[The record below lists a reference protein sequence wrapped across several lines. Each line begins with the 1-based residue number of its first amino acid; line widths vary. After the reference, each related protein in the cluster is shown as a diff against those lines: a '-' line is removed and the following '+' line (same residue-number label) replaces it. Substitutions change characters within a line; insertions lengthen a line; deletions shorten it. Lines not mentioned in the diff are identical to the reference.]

1 MWPTTV
7 QRSGLALEWGRRALG
22 ASGTDP
28 FQACNDVFDGRPSYS
43 RGIQTD
49 MSFLNFDL
57 KNLKGDFF
65 GGLTSTVVG
74 LPIALA
80 FGVASGLGALAG
92 LYGAIAVGFF
102 ASMFGGTRS
111 QISGPTGS
119 MTVLMA
125 AIMVMHAENLTQAI
139 VIILMAGAI
148 QILLGVFRIG
158 RFVSFTPYSVVSG
171 FMSGV
176 GIIIMVVQTL
186 PFLGWAVA
194 EGGPVG
200 AIRVWPEAIR
210 NFDPKALAIGAA
222 SLVVAVALPE
232 RARKYVPPP
241 LAALAV
247 GTLLATVWLQGTP
260 VIGEVPTG
268 LPQIQ
273 WPVLSTDLLIGSIAP
288 AITLA
293 LLGSIDSLLTS
304 LVADAMTRTQHNPN
318 QELIG
323 QGIGNFAAGLIG
335 GVPGAGSTPGT
346 VVNLRA
352 GGSSGLSGM
361 LRSALLLALV
371 MGLGKYVSVIP
382 HAALAGILLKVGWD
396 IVDWRFVKRL
406 HKVRR
411 EHLIVMVVTLG
422 LTVFVDLVTAVA
434 FGLIAAGFASA
445 LQFERLELDSVVS
458 VPLLDQTFFGITGT
472 KVDDDPFSAHV
483 GLVQLNGTF
492 TVASATRLIKVIS
505 LDVQEHEVV
514 ILDFTDTHYVDDS
527 AALVIEQLIDTA
539 LDEDTECIVTGLDGN
554 AAATLEALN
563 VLERIPSAQIVAS
576 VDDAKPIAAGLLGFE
591 GGAIVAGRL

>member
-1 MWPTTV
+1 M
-7 QRSGLALEWGRRALG
+7 
-22 ASGTDP
+22 
-28 FQACNDVFDGRPSYS
+28 N
-43 RGIQTD
+43 
-49 MSFLNFDL
+49 FLNFDL

-80 FGVASGLGALAG
+80 FGVASGMGALAG

-125 AIMVMHAENLTQAI
+125 AIVAMHADNLTQAI
-139 VIILMAGAI
+139 IIILMAGAI

-194 EGGPVG
+194 EGGPLG
-200 AIRVWPEAIR
+200 AIRAWPETIR
-210 NFDPKALAIGAA
+210 NFDPKALAIGVV
-222 SLVVAVALPE
+222 SLAVAVALPE

-247 GTLLATVWLQGTP
+247 GTLLAVVWLRGTP

-273 WPVLSTDLLIGSIAP
+273 WPVWSPDLLTGAIAP
-288 AITLA
+288 AITMA

-304 LVADAMTRTQHNPN
+304 LVADAMTRTQHEPN
-318 QELIG
+318 RELIG

-371 MGLGKYVSVIP
+371 MGLGRYVSVIP

-396 IVDWRFVKRL
+396 IVDWRFMKRL

-411 EHLIVMVVTLG
+411 EHLIVMVLTLG

-445 LQFERLELDSVVS
+445 LQFERMELDSVVS
-458 VPLLDQTFFGITGT
+458 VPMLDQTFFGSTGT
-472 KVDDDPFSAHV
+472 DVDNDPFSASV

-492 TVASATRLIKVIS
+492 TVASATRLVKVIS
-505 LDVQEHEVV
+505 LDVQQHEVV
-514 ILDFTDTHYVDDS
+514 ILDFTDTYYVDDS

-539 LDEDTECIVTGLDGN
+539 LDEGTDCIVAGVDGD

-563 VLERIPSAQIVAS
+563 ILQRVPSAQIVAS
-576 VDDAKPIAAGLLGFE
+576 LEDARPIAAGLLGFDD
-591 GGAIVAGRL
+591 GSIVAGRDGGLASATDPIRRLAGT

>member
-1 MWPTTV
+1 
-7 QRSGLALEWGRRALG
+7 
-22 ASGTDP
+22 
-28 FQACNDVFDGRPSYS
+28 
-43 RGIQTD
+43 

-80 FGVASGLGALAG
+80 FGVASGMGALAG

-102 ASMFGGTRS
+102 AAMFGGTRS

-125 AIMVMHAENLTQAI
+125 AIVVTHAENLPQAI
-139 VIILMAGAI
+139 IIILMAGAI

-158 RFVSFTPYSVVSG
+158 RFVSYTPYSVVSG

-176 GIIIMVVQTL
+176 GVIIMVVQTL
-186 PFLGWAVA
+186 PFLGRAVV

-200 AIRVWPEAIR
+200 AIGAWPEAIR
-210 NFDPKALAIGAA
+210 NFDPKALAIGAV
-222 SLVVAVALPE
+222 SLAVAVALPE

-247 GTLLATVWLQGTP
+247 GTLLATAWLRGTP

-273 WPVLSTDLLIGSIAP
+273 WPVWSPDLLTGAIAP
-288 AITLA
+288 AITMA

-304 LVADAMTRTQHNPN
+304 LVADAMTRTHHNPN
-318 QELIG
+318 RELIG

-335 GVPGAGSTPGT
+335 GMPGAGSTPGT

-361 LRSALLLALV
+361 LRSGLLLALV

-396 IVDWRFVKRL
+396 IVDWRFMKRL

-411 EHLIVMVVTLG
+411 EHLIVMVLTLG

-458 VPLLDQTFFGITGT
+458 VPLLDQTFFGNTGT
-472 KVDDDPFSAHV
+472 DVGDDPFSAHV
-483 GLVQLNGTF
+483 GLIRLNGTF
-492 TVASATRLIKVIS
+492 TVASATRLVKVIS

-539 LDEDTECIVTGLDGN
+539 LDEDTDCIVTGLDGD

-576 VDDAKPIAAGLLGFE
+576 VEDAKPIAAGLLGFE
-591 GGAIVAGRL
+591 GGAIVAGRTQ

>member
-1 MWPTTV
+1 M
-7 QRSGLALEWGRRALG
+7 
-22 ASGTDP
+22 
-28 FQACNDVFDGRPSYS
+28 N
-43 RGIQTD
+43 
-49 MSFLNFDL
+49 FLNFDL
-57 KNLKGDFF
+57 KNLKGDFL

-80 FGVASGLGALAG
+80 FGVASGMGALAG

-125 AIMVMHAENLTQAI
+125 AIVAMHADNLTQAI
-139 VIILMAGAI
+139 IIILMAGAI

-194 EGGPVG
+194 EGGPLG
-200 AIRVWPEAIR
+200 AIRTWPETIR
-210 NFDPKALAIGAA
+210 NFDPKALAIGVV
-222 SLVVAVALPE
+222 SLAVAVALPE

-247 GTLLATVWLQGTP
+247 GTLLAVVWLRGTP

-273 WPVLSTDLLIGSIAP
+273 WPVWSPDLLTGAIAP
-288 AITLA
+288 AITMA

-304 LVADAMTRTQHNPN
+304 LVADAMTRTQHEPN
-318 QELIG
+318 RELIG

-371 MGLGKYVSVIP
+371 MGLGGYVSVIP

-396 IVDWRFVKRL
+396 IVDWRFMKRL

-411 EHLIVMVVTLG
+411 EHLIVMVLTLG

-445 LQFERLELDSVVS
+445 LQFERMELDSVVS
-458 VPLLDQTFFGITGT
+458 VPMLDQTFFGSTGT
-472 KVDDDPFSAHV
+472 AVDNDPFSANV
-483 GLVQLNGTF
+483 GLVRLNGTF
-492 TVASATRLIKVIS
+492 TVASATRLVKVIS
-505 LDVQEHEVV
+505 LDVQQHEVV

-539 LDEDTECIVTGLDGN
+539 LDEDTDCIVAGLDGD
-554 AAATLEALN
+554 AAATLEALG
-563 VLERIPSAQIVAS
+563 VLERIPSAHIVAS
-576 VDDAKPIAAGLLGFE
+576 VEDARPIAAGLLGFD
-591 GGAIVAGRL
+591 GGANVAGRARGLASATDPSRGLAGI

>member
-1 MWPTTV
+1 M
-7 QRSGLALEWGRRALG
+7 
-22 ASGTDP
+22 
-28 FQACNDVFDGRPSYS
+28 N
-43 RGIQTD
+43 I
-49 MSFLNFDL
+49 LNFDL

-125 AIMVMHAENLTQAI
+125 AIVATHADSLVQAI
-139 VIILMAGAI
+139 VIILMAGAM
-148 QILLGVFRIG
+148 QILLGVLRIG

-176 GIIIMVVQTL
+176 GIIIMAVQTL

-194 EGGPVG
+194 EGGPMG
-200 AIRVWPEAIR
+200 AIRAWPEAIR
-210 NFDPKALAIGAA
+210 NFDPKALAIGAVTLA
-222 SLVVAVALPE
+222 VAVALPE
-232 RARKYVPPP
+232 RARKYMPPP

-247 GTLLATVWLQGTP
+247 GTLLAVVWLRGTP

-268 LPQIQ
+268 LPQIH
-273 WPVLSTDLLIGSIAP
+273 WPVWSPDLLTGSIAP
-288 AITLA
+288 AITMA

-304 LVADAMTRTQHNPN
+304 LVADAMTRTQHSPN
-318 QELIG
+318 RELIG

-361 LRSALLLALV
+361 LRSVLLLALV

-396 IVDWRFVKRL
+396 IVDWRFMKRL

-411 EHLIVMVVTLG
+411 EHLIVMVLTLG

-458 VPLLDQTFFGITGT
+458 VPLLDQTFFGTTGT
-472 KVDDDPFSAHV
+472 DADDDPYSAQV

-492 TVASATRLIKVIS
+492 TVASATRLVKVIS

-514 ILDFTDTHYVDDS
+514 ILDFTETYYVDDS
-527 AALVIEQLIDTA
+527 AALVIEQLIETA
-539 LDEDTECIVTGLDGN
+539 LDEGTGCIVTGLDGD

-563 VLERIPSAQIVAS
+563 VLQRVPSAQIVAT
-576 VDDAKPIAAGLLGFE
+576 VDDARIIAAGLLGFD
-591 GGAIVAGRL
+591 GGAIIADGGFSQASTVDQIHGLAGTRTS

>member
-1 MWPTTV
+1 
-7 QRSGLALEWGRRALG
+7 
-22 ASGTDP
+22 
-28 FQACNDVFDGRPSYS
+28 
-43 RGIQTD
+43 

-80 FGVASGLGALAG
+80 FGVASGMGALAG

-102 ASMFGGTRS
+102 AAMFGGTRS

-125 AIMVMHAENLTQAI
+125 AIVVTHAENLTQAI
-139 VIILMAGAI
+139 IIILMAGAI

-176 GIIIMVVQTL
+176 GVIIMVVQTL
-186 PFLGWAVA
+186 PILGWAVA
-194 EGGPVG
+194 EGGPTG
-200 AIRVWPEAIR
+200 AIRAWPEAIR
-210 NFDPKALAIGAA
+210 NFDSKSLAIGAV

-247 GTLLATVWLQGTP
+247 GTLLAMVWLRGTP

-273 WPVLSTDLLIGSIAP
+273 WPVWSSDLLIGAMAP
-288 AITLA
+288 AITMA

-304 LVADAMTRTQHNPN
+304 LVADAMTRTQHDPN
-318 QELIG
+318 RELIG
-323 QGIGNFAAGLIG
+323 QGIGNFVAGLIG

-361 LRSALLLALV
+361 LRSGLLLALV
-371 MGLGKYVSVIP
+371 MGFGKYVSVIP

-396 IVDWRFVKRL
+396 IVDWRFMKRL

-411 EHLIVMVVTLG
+411 EHLIVMVLTLG

-458 VPLLDQTFFGITGT
+458 VPLLDQTFFGSTGIRA
-472 KVDDDPFSAHV
+472 DADPFAAHV
-483 GLVQLNGTF
+483 GMVQLKGTF
-492 TVASATRLIKVIS
+492 TVASATRLINVIS
-505 LDVQEHEVV
+505 LDVQQHEVV
-514 ILDFTDTHYVDDS
+514 ILDFTDTNHMDDS

-539 LDEDTECIVTGLDGN
+539 LDEGTACIVTGLDGD
-554 AAATLEALN
+554 AFATLTALN
-563 VLERIPSAQIVAS
+563 VLQRVPSAQIVAT
-576 VDDAKPIAAGLLGFE
+576 VEDAKPIAAGLLGFD
-591 GGAIVAGRL
+591 GVSLVADNDRAQSRGHAESRTP

>member
-1 MWPTTV
+1 M
-7 QRSGLALEWGRRALG
+7 SGIR
-22 ASGTDP
+22 TDVN
-28 FQACNDVFDGRPSYS
+28 FV
-43 RGIQTD
+43 
-49 MSFLNFDL
+49 NFDL

-125 AIMVMHAENLTQAI
+125 AIVATHADSLVQAI
-139 VIILMAGAI
+139 VIILMAGAM
-148 QILLGVFRIG
+148 QILLGALRLG

-176 GIIIMVVQTL
+176 GVIIMVVQTL

-194 EGGPVG
+194 EGGPLG

-210 NFDPKALAIGAA
+210 NLDPKALAIGAVTLA
-222 SLVVAVALPE
+222 VGVALPE
-232 RARKYVPPP
+232 RARKYVPSP

-247 GTLLATVWLQGTP
+247 GTLLAMVWLRGTP

-268 LPQIQ
+268 LPQVH
-273 WPVLSTDLLIGSIAP
+273 WPGWSRDLLVGAMAP
-288 AITLA
+288 AITMA

-304 LVADAMTRTQHNPN
+304 LVADSMTRTQHDPN
-318 QELIG
+318 RELIG
-323 QGIGNFAAGLIG
+323 QGLGNFAAGLIG

-346 VVNLRA
+346 VVNLHA

-361 LRSALLLALV
+361 LRSVLLLALV

-396 IVDWRFVKRL
+396 IVDWRFMKRL

-411 EHLIVMVVTLG
+411 EHLIVMVLTLG

-458 VPLLDQTFFGITGT
+458 VPLLDQTFFGTTGT
-472 KVDDDPFSAHV
+472 DADDDPFSARV

-492 TVASATRLIKVIS
+492 TVASATRLVKVIS

-514 ILDFTDTHYVDDS
+514 MLDFTDTHYVDDS

-539 LDEDTECIVTGLDGN
+539 LDEGTDCIVTGLDGD

-563 VLERIPSAQIVAS
+563 VLQRVPSAQIVAT
-576 VDDAKPIAAGLLGFE
+576 VEDARPIAAGLLGFD
-591 GGAIVAGRL
+591 GGAIGADGGLGRASTGTGRNPKSWMDRLRL

>member
-1 MWPTTV
+1 
-7 QRSGLALEWGRRALG
+7 
-22 ASGTDP
+22 
-28 FQACNDVFDGRPSYS
+28 
-43 RGIQTD
+43 

-139 VIILMAGAI
+139 IIILMAGVI

-200 AIRVWPEAIR
+200 AIRAWPEAIR
-210 NFDPKALAIGAA
+210 NFDPKSLAIGAV

-247 GTLLATVWLQGTP
+247 GTLLAIIWLQGTP
-260 VIGEVPTG
+260 VIGEIPTG

-273 WPVLSTDLLIGSIAP
+273 WPVLSPDLLIGSIAP

-318 QELIG
+318 RELIG

-361 LRSALLLALV
+361 LRSGLLLALV

-396 IVDWRFVKRL
+396 IVDWRFMKRL

-458 VPLLDQTFFGITGT
+458 VPLLNQTFFGITGT
-472 KVDDDPFSAHV
+472 NVDDDPFSAHV
-483 GLVQLNGTF
+483 GLVRLNGTF

-539 LDEDTECIVTGLDGN
+539 LDEDTDCIVTGLDGD

-591 GGAIVAGRL
+591 GGSIVVGRA

>member
-1 MWPTTV
+1 M
-7 QRSGLALEWGRRALG
+7 
-22 ASGTDP
+22 
-28 FQACNDVFDGRPSYS
+28 N
-43 RGIQTD
+43 
-49 MSFLNFDL
+49 FLNFDL

-80 FGVASGLGALAG
+80 FGVASGMGALAG

-125 AIMVMHAENLTQAI
+125 AIVAMHADNLTQAI
-139 VIILMAGAI
+139 IIILMAGAI

-194 EGGPVG
+194 EGGPLG
-200 AIRVWPEAIR
+200 AIHAWPETIR
-210 NFDPKALAIGAA
+210 NFDPKALAIGVV
-222 SLVVAVALPE
+222 SLAVAVALPE

-247 GTLLATVWLQGTP
+247 GTLLAVVWLRGTP

-268 LPQIQ
+268 LPQIH
-273 WPVLSTDLLIGSIAP
+273 WPVWSPDLLTGAIAP
-288 AITLA
+288 AITMA

-304 LVADAMTRTQHNPN
+304 LVADAMTRTQHEPN
-318 QELIG
+318 RELIG

-361 LRSALLLALV
+361 LRSVLLLALV
-371 MGLGKYVSVIP
+371 MGLGRYVSVIP

-396 IVDWRFVKRL
+396 IVDWRFMKRL

-411 EHLIVMVVTLG
+411 EHLIVMVLTLG

-445 LQFERLELDSVVS
+445 LQFERMELDSVVS
-458 VPLLDQTFFGITGT
+458 VPILDQTFFGSTGT
-472 KVDDDPFSAHV
+472 AVDNDPFSANV

-492 TVASATRLIKVIS
+492 TVASATRLVKVIS
-505 LDVQEHEVV
+505 LDVQQHEVV

-539 LDEDTECIVTGLDGN
+539 LDEGTDCIVAGVDGD

-563 VLERIPSAQIVAS
+563 ILQRVPSAQIVAS
-576 VDDAKPIAAGLLGFE
+576 LEDARPIAAGLLGFDD
-591 GGAIVAGRL
+591 GSIVAGRDGGLASATDPIRRLAGT

>member
-1 MWPTTV
+1 MPKT
-7 QRSGLALEWGRRALG
+7 LA
-22 ASGTDP
+22 
-28 FQACNDVFDGRPSYS
+28 
-43 RGIQTD
+43 
-49 MSFLNFDL
+49 
-57 KNLKGDFF
+57 
-65 GGLTSTVVG
+65 
-74 LPIALA
+74 
-80 FGVASGLGALAG
+80 
-92 LYGAIAVGFF
+92 
-102 ASMFGGTRS
+102 
-111 QISGPTGS
+111 
-119 MTVLMA
+119 
-125 AIMVMHAENLTQAI
+125 QAI
-139 VIILMAGAI
+139 IIILMAGAI
-148 QILLGVFRIG
+148 QIQLGVFRIG
-158 RFVSFTPYSVVSG
+158 LFVSFTPIRWSRVHVRRRGHHHGGSDIAIPG
-171 FMSGV
+171 
-176 GIIIMVVQTL
+176 L
-186 PFLGWAVA
+186 AVA

-200 AIRVWPEAIR
+200 AIRAWPEAIR
-210 NFDPKALAIGAA
+210 NFDPKSLAIGAV
-222 SLVVAVALPE
+222 SLVVAVAFGTGAEIHAP
-232 RARKYVPPP
+232 A

-247 GTLLATVWLQGTP
+247 GTLLAVVWLRGTP

-273 WPVLSTDLLIGSIAP
+273 WPAWSPDLFIKSIAP

-361 LRSALLLALV
+361 LRAGLLLALV

-396 IVDWRFVKRL
+396 IVDWRFMKRL

-472 KVDDDPFSAHV
+472 DVDDDPFSAHV
-483 GLVQLNGTF
+483 GLVRLNGTF
-492 TVASATRLIKVIS
+492 TVASATRLVKVIS

-539 LDEDTECIVTGLDGN
+539 LDEDTDCIVTGLDGD

-563 VLERIPSAQIVAS
+563 VLQRIPSAQIVAS
-576 VDDAKPIAAGLLGFE
+576 VDDAKPIAAGLLGFD
-591 GGAIVAGRL
+591 GGSVVAGRVTASS

>member
-1 MWPTTV
+1 
-7 QRSGLALEWGRRALG
+7 
-22 ASGTDP
+22 
-28 FQACNDVFDGRPSYS
+28 
-43 RGIQTD
+43 

-125 AIMVMHAENLTQAI
+125 AIMVLHAENLAQAI
-139 VIILMAGAI
+139 IIILMAGAI

-176 GIIIMVVQTL
+176 GVIIMVVQTL

-200 AIRVWPEAIR
+200 AIRAWPEAIR
-210 NFDPKALAIGAA
+210 NFDPKSLAIGAV

-232 RARKYVPPP
+232 RARKYMPPP

-247 GTLLATVWLQGTP
+247 GTLLAVVWLRGTP

-273 WPVLSTDLLIGSIAP
+273 WPAWSPDLFIKSIAP

-361 LRSALLLALV
+361 LRSGLLLALV

-396 IVDWRFVKRL
+396 IVDWRFMKRL

-458 VPLLDQTFFGITGT
+458 VPLLDQTFFGLTGT
-472 KVDDDPFSAHV
+472 DVDDDPFSAHV
-483 GLVQLNGTF
+483 GLVRLNGTF
-492 TVASATRLIKVIS
+492 TVASATRLVKVIS

-539 LDEDTECIVTGLDGN
+539 LDEDTDCIVTGLDGD

-563 VLERIPSAQIVAS
+563 VLQRIPSAQIVAS
-576 VDDAKPIAAGLLGFE
+576 VDDAKPIAAGLLGFD
-591 GGAIVAGRL
+591 GGSVVAGRATASS

>member
-1 MWPTTV
+1 M
-7 QRSGLALEWGRRALG
+7 AWGRFAPAAG
-22 ASGTDP
+22 NAGP
-28 FQACNDVFDGRPSYS
+28 FQVCTDVSDGRPPPYQ
-43 RGIQTD
+43 GIQTD
-49 MSFLNFDL
+49 MRFLNFDL

-80 FGVASGLGALAG
+80 FGVASGMGALAG

-125 AIMVMHAENLTQAI
+125 AIVVTHAENFTQAI
-139 VIILMAGAI
+139 IIILMAGAI

-158 RFVSFTPYSVVSG
+158 RFVSYTPYSVVSG

-176 GIIIMVVQTL
+176 GVIIMVVQTL
-186 PFLGWAVA
+186 PFLGWAVV

-200 AIRVWPEAIR
+200 AINAWPEALR
-210 NFDPKALAIGAA
+210 NFDPKALAIGAV
-222 SLVVAVALPE
+222 SLAVAVALPE

-247 GTLLATVWLQGTP
+247 GTLLATAWLRGTP

-273 WPVLSTDLLIGSIAP
+273 WPAWSPALLIGSIAP

-304 LVADAMTRTQHNPN
+304 LVADAMTRTHHNPN
-318 QELIG
+318 RELIG

-361 LRSALLLALV
+361 LRSGLLLALV

-396 IVDWRFVKRL
+396 IVDWRFMKRL

-411 EHLIVMVVTLG
+411 EHLIVMVLTLG

-472 KVDDDPFSAHV
+472 DVDDDPFSAHV
-483 GLVQLNGTF
+483 GLVRLHGTF
-492 TVASATRLIKVIS
+492 TVASATRLVKVIS

-539 LDEDTECIVTGLDGN
+539 LDEGTDCIVTGLDGD

-576 VDDAKPIAAGLLGFE
+576 VDDAQPIAAGLLGFK
-591 GGAIVAGRL
+591 GGVIVAGRI

>member
-1 MWPTTV
+1 
-7 QRSGLALEWGRRALG
+7 
-22 ASGTDP
+22 
-28 FQACNDVFDGRPSYS
+28 
-43 RGIQTD
+43 

-125 AIMVMHAENLTQAI
+125 AIMVLHAENLAQAI
-139 VIILMAGAI
+139 IIILMAGAI
-148 QILLGVFRIG
+148 QVLLGVFRIG

-200 AIRVWPEAIR
+200 AIRAWPEAIR
-210 NFDPKALAIGAA
+210 NFDPKSLAIGAV

-232 RARKYVPPP
+232 RARKYMPPP

-247 GTLLATVWLQGTP
+247 GTLLAMVWLRGTP

-273 WPVLSTDLLIGSIAP
+273 WPAWSPDLFIKSIAP

-361 LRSALLLALV
+361 LRSGLLLALV

-396 IVDWRFVKRL
+396 IVDWRFMKRL

-472 KVDDDPFSAHV
+472 DVDDDPFSAHV
-483 GLVQLNGTF
+483 GLVRLNGTF

-539 LDEDTECIVTGLDGN
+539 LDEDTDCIVTGLDGD

-576 VDDAKPIAAGLLGFE
+576 VDDAKPIAAGLLGFD
-591 GGAIVAGRL
+591 GGSVVAGRATASS

>member
-1 MWPTTV
+1 M
-7 QRSGLALEWGRRALG
+7 
-22 ASGTDP
+22 
-28 FQACNDVFDGRPSYS
+28 N
-43 RGIQTD
+43 
-49 MSFLNFDL
+49 FLNFDL

-80 FGVASGLGALAG
+80 FGVASGMGALAG

-125 AIMVMHAENLTQAI
+125 AIVAMHADNLTQAI
-139 VIILMAGAI
+139 IIILMAGAI

-194 EGGPVG
+194 EGGPLG
-200 AIRVWPEAIR
+200 AIHAWPETIR
-210 NFDPKALAIGAA
+210 NFDPKALAIGVV
-222 SLVVAVALPE
+222 SLAVAVALPE

-247 GTLLATVWLQGTP
+247 GTLLAVVWLRGTP

-273 WPVLSTDLLIGSIAP
+273 WPVWSPDLLTGAIAP
-288 AITLA
+288 AITMA

-304 LVADAMTRTQHNPN
+304 LVADAMTRTQHEPN
-318 QELIG
+318 RELIG

-371 MGLGKYVSVIP
+371 MGLGRYVSVIP

-396 IVDWRFVKRL
+396 IVDWRFMKRL

-411 EHLIVMVVTLG
+411 EHLIVMVLTLG

-445 LQFERLELDSVVS
+445 LQFERMELDSVVS
-458 VPLLDQTFFGITGT
+458 VPLLDQTFFGSTGT
-472 KVDDDPFSAHV
+472 AVDNDPFSANV

-492 TVASATRLIKVIS
+492 TVASATRLVKVIS
-505 LDVQEHEVV
+505 LDVQQHEVV

-539 LDEDTECIVTGLDGN
+539 LDEDTDCIVAGLDGD
-554 AAATLEALN
+554 AAATLEALG
-563 VLERIPSAQIVAS
+563 VLERIPSAHIVAS
-576 VDDAKPIAAGLLGFE
+576 VEDARPIAAGLLGFD
-591 GGAIVAGRL
+591 GGANVAGRARGLASATDPIRGLAGT

>member
-1 MWPTTV
+1 
-7 QRSGLALEWGRRALG
+7 
-22 ASGTDP
+22 
-28 FQACNDVFDGRPSYS
+28 
-43 RGIQTD
+43 

-139 VIILMAGAI
+139 IIILMAGVI

-200 AIRVWPEAIR
+200 AIRAWPEAIR
-210 NFDPKALAIGAA
+210 NFDPKSLAIGAV

-247 GTLLATVWLQGTP
+247 GTLLAIIWLQGTP

-273 WPVLSTDLLIGSIAP
+273 WPVLSPDLLIGSIAP

-318 QELIG
+318 RELIG

-361 LRSALLLALV
+361 LRSGLLLALV

-396 IVDWRFVKRL
+396 IVDWRFMKRL

-458 VPLLDQTFFGITGT
+458 VPLLNQTFFGITGT
-472 KVDDDPFSAHV
+472 DVDDDPFSAHV
-483 GLVQLNGTF
+483 GLVRLNGTF

-539 LDEDTECIVTGLDGN
+539 LDEDTDCIVTGLDGD

-591 GGAIVAGRL
+591 GGSIVVGRA

>member
-1 MWPTTV
+1 M
-7 QRSGLALEWGRRALG
+7 G
-22 ASGTDP
+22 
-28 FQACNDVFDGRPSYS
+28 
-43 RGIQTD
+43 
-49 MSFLNFDL
+49 FLNFDL

-125 AIMVMHAENLTQAI
+125 AIVATHSENLTQAV

-148 QILLGVFRIG
+148 QVLLGVFRIG

-176 GIIIMVVQTL
+176 GIIIMMVQTL

-194 EGGPVG
+194 EGGPLG
-200 AIRVWPEAIR
+200 AIRVWPEALR
-210 NFDPKALAIGAA
+210 NFDPKALAIGTV

-247 GTLLATVWLQGTP
+247 GTLLAVVWLRSTP
-260 VIGEVPTG
+260 TIGEVPTG

-273 WPVLSTDLLIGSIAP
+273 WPVWSPDLLTGAIAP
-288 AITLA
+288 AITMA

-304 LVADAMTRTQHNPN
+304 LVADAMTRTHHNPN
-318 QELIG
+318 RELIG
-323 QGIGNFAAGLIG
+323 QGIGNFAAGLVG

-361 LRSALLLALV
+361 LRSGLLLALV

-396 IVDWRFVKRL
+396 IVDWRFMKRL

-411 EHLIVMVVTLG
+411 EHLIVMVLTLG

-458 VPLLDQTFFGITGT
+458 VPLLDQTFFGATGT
-472 KVDDDPFSAHV
+472 DVDDDPFSSHV
-483 GLVQLNGTF
+483 GLVRLNGTF
-492 TVASATRLIKVIS
+492 TVASATRLVKVIS

-514 ILDFTDTHYVDDS
+514 ILDFTDTNYVDDS

-539 LDEDTECIVTGLDGN
+539 LEEGTDCIVTGLDGN

-591 GGAIVAGRL
+591 GGSIVAGGA